1 MLGELAV
8 ILIMLITVGFIYLKG
23 SAIKSFL
30 LLINTFIA
38 LITAFAYFETLGRL
52 IIGYDIMVKWAFAA
66 SLILI
71 FALTLA
77 ILNAISSK
85 LLSAD
90 IYFGDL
96 PDRIAKC
103 LIAAFAGFA
112 IAGVVLTA
120 AAMMPINAKLPYERF
135 STTPGRSTEP
145 QKNLIL
151 SADDFVTGFASWVSR
166 GSMSGQKSLAVFH
179 PDLLNEI
186 YLNRIGCDEKNSALA
201 GSESAVSV
209 DTALA
214 PQTPLVSAADNQ
226 PISESSRT
234 KAVIIKAA
242 AEGLFT
248 MSQIRLV
255 CKAGDSAGNLQGS
268 GQVVW
273 PIGYISRDNVVD
285 LKDLSEKI
293 TMNQLDLVFYIP
305 ADTVPVMLQFKQN
318 AVAQVGKLESGETTP
333 PPQTPVEQAPA
344 QQTPAEQNSTQK

>member
-38 LITAFAYFETLGRL
+38 LTAAFAYFETLGQM
-52 IIGYDIMVKWAFAA
+52 IIGYKIMVEWAFAA

-103 LIAAFAGFA
+103 LIAAVAGFA

-120 AAMMPINAKLPYERF
+120 VAMMPIDTKLPYERF
-135 STTPGRSTEP
+135 SASGAVLSRSTRP
-145 QKNLIL
+145 NKTLIL
-151 SADDFVTGFASWVSR
+151 NADGFVTSFASWLSR

-179 PDLLNEI
+179 PELLNEA
-186 YLNRIGCDEKNSALA
+186 YLNRIGCDKENSALA
-201 GSESAVSV
+201 KSESAVSV
-209 DTALA
+209 DTALT

-226 PISESSRT
+226 PINES
-234 KAVIIKAA
+234 
-242 AEGLFT
+242 
-248 MSQIRLV
+248 
-255 CKAGDSAGNLQGS
+255 
-268 GQVVW
+268 
-273 PIGYISRDNVVD
+273 
-285 LKDLSEKI
+285 
-293 TMNQLDLVFYIP
+293 
-305 ADTVPVMLQFKQN
+305 
-318 AVAQVGKLESGETTP
+318 
-333 PPQTPVEQAPA
+333 
-344 QQTPAEQNSTQK
+344 